1 MSFKTTGYVYS
12 ARKIL
17 IRVAFLYV
25 GLIGIWVFVQSG
37 IPFSWVTEL
46 EISRITW
53 VQTLNGWFFVVSSG
67 WLLYLLINRGL
78 NLIAQTEE
86 ALRLRDRALES
97 SGNAIFITHR
107 LAPDN
112 PIVYVNPAFEK
123 ITGYRSSEVIGKNPR
138 FLQGPDVKQPE
149 LDAIRLAL
157 REERPCRVVL
167 RNYRRDGSLYWNEL
181 YISPVKD
188 PSGEVTHYVGVQND
202 ITESRNFQN
211 ELARQAHFDTLTGLP
226 NRILLTDRINTAIT
240 RAGLHGR
247 SVTIAVA
254 DLDNFKV
261 INESLGYAGG
271 DRLLRLAAE
280 RLQSRVQAED
290 TVARLGGDE
299 FALVFADDVSER
311 LLSNEI
317 KGIVEAFGK
326 PFVLDGRELFVT
338 VSIGVVFS
346 PQDGNDVETLLTNA
360 ESAMYRSKDQ
370 GRNTFQTYAAEMNAR
385 INERLELDGRLRRAL
400 ERGELL
406 LNYQPQIDLHTNRIN
421 GAEAL
426 LRWKH
431 PDLGIM
437 PPGKFIPLAEETGL
451 IIPIGEWVIRTA
463 CMQNKAWQEAGLAPI
478 VVAVNISARQF
489 RQTDLVRS
497 VAAILE
503 ETGLDA
509 RYLELEVTESA
520 IMHNAQEVISTLLKL
535 KSMGVQLSIDDFG
548 TGYSSLSYL
557 KRFPVDR
564 LKIDQSFVRDIAT
577 DPESAAIAQAVITLG
592 HSMNLRVVAEG
603 VETLEQLAFLRAHQC
618 DEKQGYLFSRPL
630 PGGEFVKLLQEG
642 RMLPA

>member
-1 MSFKTTGYVYS
+1 MSFNTMSYVFS

-17 IRVAFLYV
+17 IRVAILYV
-25 GLIGIWVFVQSG
+25 VLIGIWVFVQSG
-37 IPFSWVTEL
+37 IPFSWVTDL

-86 ALRLRDRALES
+86 ALRLRDRAIES

-138 FLQGPDVKQPE
+138 FLQGSDVKQPE
-149 LDAIRLAL
+149 LEAIRLAL

-167 RNYRRDGSLYWNEL
+167 RNYRRDGSMYWNEL

-202 ITESRNFQN
+202 ITESRNYQN

-226 NRILLTDRINTAIT
+226 NRILLTDRIDTAIT

-261 INESLGYAGG
+261 INESLGYAAG
-271 DRLLRLAAE
+271 DRLLKLAAE
-280 RLQSRVQAED
+280 RLQSCVHAED
-290 TVARLGGDE
+290 TVARLGGDG

-326 PFVLDGRELFVT
+326 PFVLDDRELFVT

-463 CMQNKAWQEAGLAPI
+463 CAQNKAWQEAGLAPI
-478 VVAVNISARQF
+478 VIAVNISARQF
-489 RQTDLVRS
+489 RQTDLVKS

-520 IMHNAQEVISTLLKL
+520 IMHNAQEVISTLLEL

-557 KRFPVDR
+557 RRFPVDR

-577 DPESAAIAQAVITLG
+577 DPENAAIAQAVITLG

-642 RMLPA
+642 RMLSA

>member
-1 MSFKTTGYVYS
+1 MSFNTTSYVFS

-25 GLIGIWVFVQSG
+25 ALIGIWVFVQSG

-53 VQTLNGWFFVVSSG
+53 VQTLNGWFFVVSSA

-86 ALRLRDRALES
+86 ALRLRDRAIES

-107 LAPDN
+107 LEPDN

-138 FLQGPDVKQPE
+138 FLQGSDVKQPE
-149 LDAIRLAL
+149 LEAIRLAL
-157 REERPCRVVL
+157 REERPCRAVL

-202 ITESRNFQN
+202 ITESRNYQN

-226 NRILLTDRINTAIT
+226 NRILLTDRIDTAIT

-261 INESLGYAGG
+261 INESLGYAAG
-271 DRLLRLAAE
+271 DRLLKLTAE
-280 RLQSRVQAED
+280 RLQSCVHVED

-406 LNYQPQIDLHTNRIN
+406 LNYQPQIDLHTNRIS

-463 CMQNKAWQEAGLAPI
+463 CTQNKAWQEAGLAPI

-489 RQTDLVRS
+489 RQTDLVKT

-520 IMHNAQEVISTLLKL
+520 IMHNAQEVISTLQKL
-535 KSMGVQLSIDDFG
+535 KSMGVKLSIDDFG

-603 VETLEQLAFLRAHQC
+603 VENLEQLAFLRAHQC

-642 RMLPA
+642 RMLSV